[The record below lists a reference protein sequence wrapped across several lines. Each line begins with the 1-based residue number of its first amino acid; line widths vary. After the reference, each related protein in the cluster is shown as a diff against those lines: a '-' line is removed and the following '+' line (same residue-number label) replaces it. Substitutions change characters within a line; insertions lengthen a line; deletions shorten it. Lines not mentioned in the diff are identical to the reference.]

1 MQQNQDIKGFTLLE
15 LLVVITIVIIISA
28 VGYPKF
34 SSWKRD
40 REVRVASENIVNMIN
55 GIVSQS
61 KRGSFP
67 FVQLHVTAKADGT
80 GDKIFETRGMSQKN
94 FVKKRASLTCDESK
108 DYWDKLKVHTYNAD
122 VKVNISGEGTVCFSK
137 DTTFYLTGSK
147 LASKDYIILCHQTED
162 KSLDPPEAPR
172 NQCKEKP
179 EKPAYKVEW
188 NRFGGVTQYKWSG
201 SGWTNL

>member
-15 LLVVITIVIIISA
+15 LLVVITIVIIVSA

-34 SSWKRD
+34 SSWKKD
-40 REVRVASENIVNMIN
+40 REVRIASENIANMII

-67 FVQLHVTAKADGT
+67 FIQLHVTATEDGT
-80 GDKIFETRGMSQKN
+80 GNKIFETRGMSQKT
-94 FVKKRASLTCDESK
+94 FVKKRATLINNCPAEK
-108 DYWDKLKVHTYNAD
+108 GNWDNKQVHTYSAD
-122 VKVNISGEGTVCFSK
+122 VKVDIDGNGTVCFSK
-137 DTTFYLTGSK
+137 DTTFYYADYK
-147 LASKDYIILCHQTED
+147 LEKKDSIILCHKTENTG
-162 KSLDPPEAPR
+162 K
-172 NQCKEKP
+172 QCASKP